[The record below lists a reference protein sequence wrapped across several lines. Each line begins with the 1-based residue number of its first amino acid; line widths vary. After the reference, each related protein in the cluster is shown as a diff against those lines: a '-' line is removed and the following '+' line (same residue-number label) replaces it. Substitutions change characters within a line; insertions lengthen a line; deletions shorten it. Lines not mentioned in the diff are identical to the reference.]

1 MLTIYTVE
9 YRHDLLKDFK
19 LKYKHPQIACSVDM
33 LDTGIDVPEIVN
45 LVFLKP
51 VKSKVKFWQM
61 IGRGTRLCENL
72 FGFDDHKKE
81 FLILDFCQNFE
92 FFEENPKGVEPIKQ
106 MSLAER
112 IFRIRLNLAQALLVQ
127 EDEELKTLG
136 EELLAYVHRQVVQVN
151 AEKRTSFVVKPH
163 LRMLDKYQEKE
174 KWYNLT
180 KTETYELLNSLA
192 PLVFERSQDTSALS
206 FDLMMLDFMTANING
221 ERRQKNLTDKVI
233 GISNR
238 LKKQTSVPQVKSK
251 LDTLNH
257 ITQDDYW
264 KDMSVIGLEH
274 IRTELRDLIK
284 FLTEEARKIVTT
296 SFDDNITSVT
306 ESPEI
311 YETNSF
317 DKEAYKDKV
326 ERYIRENLFDLTI
339 DKIRKNIKITPAD
352 LEYLEEFLFEKG
364 SLGSKTLFKE
374 IYGDKPLGEFIRSVV
389 GLDKLEAKNAFSK
402 MVNFANLNSQQIQF
416 MDLIIDYFEVNGV
429 MDVNQL
435 FNPPFSDVY
444 SGGVIKLFD
453 IELTKKLA
461 DTINE
466 INDNCVA

>member
-1 MLTIYTVE
+1 
-9 YRHDLLKDFK
+9 
-19 LKYKHPQIACSVDM
+19 
-33 LDTGIDVPEIVN
+33 
-45 LVFLKP
+45 
-51 VKSKVKFWQM
+51 
-61 IGRGTRLCENL
+61 
-72 FGFDDHKKE
+72 
-81 FLILDFCQNFE
+81 
-92 FFEENPKGVEPIKQ
+92 
-106 MSLAER
+106 
-112 IFRIRLNLAQALLVQ
+112 
-127 EDEELKTLG
+127 
-136 EELLAYVHRQVVQVN
+136 
-151 AEKRTSFVVKPH
+151 
-163 LRMLDKYQEKE
+163 
-174 KWYNLT
+174 
-180 KTETYELLNSLA
+180 
-192 PLVFERSQDTSALS
+192 
-206 FDLMMLDFMTANING
+206 MMLDFMTANING

-257 ITQDDYW
+257 ITQDEYW

-274 IRTELRDLIK
+274 IRVELRDLIK
-284 FLTEEARKIVTT
+284 FLTEEAKKIVTT
-296 SFDDNITSVT
+296 SFEDNITSVT

-339 DKIRKNIKITPAD
+339 DKIRKNIKITLAD

-364 SLGSKTLFKE
+364 SIGSKSLFKE

-389 GLDKLEAKNAFSK
+389 GLDQLEAKNAFSK
-402 MVNFANLNSQQIQF
+402 MVNFANLNLQQIQF